1 MSVILTLEKLRQED
15 NHEFKASLGY
25 IVSSRRIWAPELR
38 LNLGGEKWKEEEEE
52 REEGERKRGKE
63 GRGGKRRA
71 L

>member
-1 MSVILTLEKLRQED
+1 MSVILALEKLRQED

-38 LNLGGEKWKEEEEE
+38 LNLRGGGEKWKEQEEE
-52 REEGERKRGKE
+52 REEGERG
-63 GRGGKRRA
+63 RA